1 MKITI
6 DVDFNAIKKGLRKE
20 REESYR
26 TLKKAVIRDT
36 DPYVP
41 MSNLNHTHLKDT
53 PGLNHDMYSV
63 VYDTDYAGKIYKGS
77 EMNFN
82 KSQHPKA
89 THEWLEA
96 SKAVNIKNWIKL
108 VGETYGNKKK

>member
-26 TLKKAVIRDT
+26 TLKNAVIRDT

-53 PGLNHDMYSV
+53 PGLNHDM
-63 VYDTDYAGKIYKGS
+63 
-77 EMNFN
+77 
-82 KSQHPKA
+82 
-89 THEWLEA
+89 L
-96 SKAVNIKNWIKL
+96 
-108 VGETYGNKKK
+108 

>member
-26 TLKKAVIRDT
+26 TLKNAVIRDT

-53 PGLNHDMYSV
+53 PGLNQICIVLFM
-63 VYDTDYAGKIYKGS
+63 ILI
-77 EMNFN
+77 M
-82 KSQHPKA
+82 
-89 THEWLEA
+89 
-96 SKAVNIKNWIKL
+96 L
-108 VGETYGNKKK
+108 VRFIRVLK

>member
-20 REESYR
+20 REESYC
-26 TLKKAVIRDT
+26 TLKNAVIRDT

-53 PGLNHDMYSV
+53 PGLTMICIV
-63 VYDTDYAGKIYKGS
+63 LFMILI
-77 EMNFN
+77 M
-82 KSQHPKA
+82 
-89 THEWLEA
+89 
-96 SKAVNIKNWIKL
+96 L
-108 VGETYGNKKK
+108 VRFIRVLK